1 MQNSRYNRAAAIAL
15 ILLLVLTG
23 GGSAFC
29 AALSGARAD
38 GAAEAVRTAGT
49 DGAVNASADTKE
61 VPKVNAIL
69 AGGPA
74 ISAKAAVVMEV
85 HSGAVLFAK
94 NATESYMPMSLTKLM
109 TALLVLEDGR
119 MTDTVKC
126 SYTAINGI
134 GSKVTRIGLVVDER
148 VSVLDMLYASLV
160 ASADEATYAL
170 GEHVGGNSRTFIKL
184 MNERMKELGG
194 VNTTFSSI
202 TGTGGSKQTSC
213 AYDMALVAS
222 ELGCRAD
229 FMDIAS
235 VKWYKIPATNLKEA
249 RTFAQTHKFIRQTL
263 KYNYAIAGKSGGQ
276 MPDNGG
282 YNLCTYA
289 EKDGMRLVAIVMGS
303 STDEA
308 AYDDTIT
315 MMNYAFEN
323 YVCYSMKGAERLTN
337 KDYAGF
343 FDNCPMFTGKDHE
356 TVYTDSSATIV
367 VPHGADMTK
376 LEKKIE
382 YDIPDDY
389 VHGPNVIGHL
399 IYFYQGAPIGSTDIL
414 YYNEEYPLSQKDFNA
429 VWPKYLLSPS
439 LLESVGGPGTGT
451 VVKLSGTKKATPTP
465 TPQPKSVI
473 RWEGT
478 GKKQAGIKA
487 GVLFG
492 GLFLVLLIVI
502 YIVLPMVTMSRR
514 SKKNLR
520 RR

>member
-1 MQNSRYNRAAAIAL
+1 MQNSRYNRMAAIAL

-38 GAAEAVRTAGT
+38 EVQRTAGS
-49 DGAVNASADTKE
+49 DGAVNQSSNTKE
-61 VPKVNAIL
+61 IPTINAIQ

-74 ISAKAAVVMEV
+74 ISAKAGIVMEV

-94 NATESYMPMSLTKLM
+94 NATDSCAPMSLTKLM
-109 TALLVLEDGR
+109 TALLVLENGT
-119 MTDTVKC
+119 MSDTVKC

-134 GSKVTRIGLVVDER
+134 GSKVTRVGLVVDER

-170 GEHVGGNSRTFIKL
+170 GEHVGGSSRKFIKM
-184 MNERMKELGG
+184 MNEKMAELGG

-202 TGTGGSKQTSC
+202 TGTGTTKQTSC
-213 AYDMALVAS
+213 AYDIGLVAC

-229 FMDIAS
+229 FMEIAS

-249 RTFAQTHKFIRQTL
+249 RTIAQTHKFIRQTL

-315 MMNYAFEN
+315 MLNYSFEN

-356 TVYTDSSATIV
+356 TVYTDASATIV

-382 YDIPDDY
+382 YDIPEDY

-399 IYFYQGAPIGSTDIL
+399 IYMYQGAQIGSTDIL

-465 TPQPKSVI
+465 TPRPKSVI

-478 GKKQAGIKA
+478 GKKEAGIKA

-492 GLFLVLLIVI
+492 GLFLVFLILI
-502 YIVLPMVTMSRR
+502 YIVLPMVTIGRR
-514 SKKNLR
+514 SKKKLR

>member
-1 MQNSRYNRAAAIAL
+1 MKHSRYNRVAALAL

-29 AALSGARAD
+29 ASLSSARA
-38 GAAEAVRTAGT
+38 GSASGEAMIALGSGIAAST
-49 DGAVNASADTKE
+49 DTKE
-61 VPKVNAIL
+61 IPKINAIMP
-69 AGGPA
+69 GGPA
-74 ISAKAAVVMEV
+74 ISGKAGIVMEV
-85 HSGAVLFAK
+85 HSGAILFAK

-109 TALLVLEDGR
+109 TALLVLEDGN
-119 MTDTVKC
+119 MTDTVRC

-134 GSKVTRIGLVVDER
+134 GSKVTRVGLVADER
-148 VSVLDMLYASLV
+148 VSVRDMLYASLV

-170 GEHVGGNSRTFIKL
+170 GEHVGGSSRKFIKM
-184 MNERMKELGG
+184 MNERMAELGG

-202 TGTGGSKQTSC
+202 TGTGGTKQLSC
-213 AYDMALVAS
+213 AYDMGLVAC
-222 ELGCRAD
+222 ELGCRGD
-229 FMDIAS
+229 FLEIAGA
-235 VKWYKIPATNLKEA
+235 KWYKIPATNLKEA
-249 RTFAQTHKFIRQTL
+249 RTIAQTHKFIRQTL

-282 YNLCTYA
+282 FNLCTYA

-303 STDEA
+303 ASDEG
-308 AYDDTIT
+308 AYDDTIS
-315 MMNYAFEN
+315 MLNYSFEN
-323 YVCYSMKGAERLTN
+323 YVCYSMKGAEKLTN

-343 FDNCPMFTGKDHE
+343 FDICPMFTGKDHE
-356 TVYTDSSATIV
+356 TVYTDASATIV

-376 LEKKIE
+376 LEKRVE

-399 IYFYQGAPIGSTDIL
+399 IYSYQGTPIGSTDIL
-414 YYNEEYPLSQKDFNA
+414 YYNEEFPLSQKDFNA
-429 VWPKYLLSPS
+429 VWPKFLLSPS

-465 TPQPKSVI
+465 TPLPNSIV

-478 GKKQAGIKA
+478 GKKEAGIKA
-487 GVLFG
+487 GLLFG
-492 GLFLVLLIVI
+492 GLFLVLLVVI
-502 YIVLPMVTMSRR
+502 YIVLPMVTIGRR
-514 SKKNLR
+514 SKKTLR

>member
-1 MQNSRYNRAAAIAL
+1 MQNSRYNRMAAIAL

-38 GAAEAVRTAGT
+38 EVQRTAGS
-49 DGAVNASADTKE
+49 DGAVNQSSNTKE
-61 VPKVNAIL
+61 IPTINAIQ

-74 ISAKAAVVMEV
+74 ISAKAGIVMEV

-94 NATESYMPMSLTKLM
+94 NATDSNAPMSLTKLM
-109 TALLVLEDGR
+109 TALLVLENGT
-119 MTDTVKC
+119 MSDTVKC

-134 GSKVTRIGLVVDER
+134 GSKVTRVGLVVDER

-170 GEHVGGNSRTFIKL
+170 GEHVGGSSRKFIKM
-184 MNERMKELGG
+184 MNERLKELGG

-202 TGTGGSKQTSC
+202 TGTGTTKQKSC
-213 AYDMALVAS
+213 AYDIGLVAC

-249 RTFAQTHKFIRQTL
+249 RTIAQTHKFIRQTL

-315 MMNYAFEN
+315 MLNYSFEN

-356 TVYTDSSATIV
+356 TVYTDASATIV

-382 YDIPDDY
+382 YDIPEDY

-399 IYFYQGAPIGSTDIL
+399 IYMYQGAQIGSTDIL

-465 TPQPKSVI
+465 TPRPKSVI

-478 GKKQAGIKA
+478 GKKEAGIKA

-492 GLFLVLLIVI
+492 GLFLVFLILI
-502 YIVLPMVTMSRR
+502 YIVLPMVTIGRR
-514 SKKNLR
+514 SKKKLR

>member
-1 MQNSRYNRAAAIAL
+1 MQNSRYNRMAAIAL

-38 GAAEAVRTAGT
+38 DVHRTAGS
-49 DGAVNASADTKE
+49 DGAVNQSSDTKE
-61 VPKVNAIL
+61 VPTINAIQ

-74 ISAKAAVVMEV
+74 ISAKAGIVMEV

-94 NATESYMPMSLTKLM
+94 NATDSCAPMSLTKLM
-109 TALLVLEDGR
+109 TALLVLENGT
-119 MTDTVKC
+119 MSDTVKC

-134 GSKVTRIGLVVDER
+134 GSKVTRVGLVVDER

-170 GEHVGGNSRTFIKL
+170 GEHVGGSSRKFIKM
-184 MNERMKELGG
+184 MNERLKELGG

-202 TGTGGSKQTSC
+202 TGTGTTKQTSC
-213 AYDMALVAS
+213 AYDIGLVAC

-249 RTFAQTHKFIRQTL
+249 RTIAQTHKFIRQTL

-315 MMNYAFEN
+315 MLNYSFEN

-356 TVYTDSSATIV
+356 TVYTDASATIV

-382 YDIPDDY
+382 YDIPEDY

-399 IYFYQGAPIGSTDIL
+399 IYMYQGAQIGSTDIL

-465 TPQPKSVI
+465 TPRPKSVI

-478 GKKQAGIKA
+478 GKKEAGIKA

-492 GLFLVLLIVI
+492 GLFLVFLILI
-502 YIVLPMVTMSRR
+502 YIVLPMVTIGRR
-514 SKKNLR
+514 SKKKLR